1 MVVTDVSRLR
11 AQTEP
16 PTKMVARVE
25 EAKAMKSGALSNGT
39 LVYDEDRLRVS
50 PQILQLLWSG
60 RKFHDA
66 GFVEKLPARMAD
78 YKRAST

>member
-1 MVVTDVSRLR
+1 MVVTDVSGLR

-25 EAKAMKSGALSNGT
+25 GTKAMKSGGLSNGT
-39 LVYDEDRLRVS
+39 LVYGGKHLRVS

-66 GFVEKLPARMAD
+66 GFVEKLPARMVD
-78 YKRAST
+78 FKRASS